1 MKKIKIYSLVALLFA
16 GFTFVSC
23 DDSTDELTGGA
34 ALGGELIVKK
44 GLIGYV
50 VGNGLT
56 TSYDNELSVFQG
68 NEKVLTVDV
77 YKTFTTKDSNG
88 DDVTSNKLLLKTLTT
103 PASAQHEVIS
113 IGVSYNELVSGLTI
127 GGLPLPASDSAL
139 NIGDY
144 WTLTYVSNLN
154 NGSVHQNINS
164 TKIAVGTRFAGVYK
178 VIQGEYWRINAPR
191 PDVAWVG
198 QIVTIE
204 SVTSTAYKQLD
215 YVGPFYAKGLNSHY
229 FTIDASDVVRTPV
242 MYNGVAQV
250 LQTFGAINC
259 EETPALITNACGF
272 AGPQNTVVRDN
283 VTGKDRIYR
292 TYGYNTT
299 SGAVGPREIYEV
311 LEKIVD

>member
-34 ALGGELIVKK
+34 ELGGELLVKK
-44 GLIGYV
+44 ELIGYV

-56 TSYDNELSVFQG
+56 TSYENELTVFQG

-77 YKTFTTKDSNG
+77 YKTFTTKDASG
-88 DDVTSNKLLLKTLTT
+88 HDITSNKVLLKTLTT
-103 PASAQHEVIS
+103 AASAQHEVMA
-113 IGVSYNELVSGLTI
+113 IGVTYNELISGLSI
-127 GGLPLPASDSAL
+127 GGISLPASDAAL

-144 WTLTYVSNLN
+144 WSLTYVSHLN
-154 NGSVHQNINS
+154 NGQVHQS
-164 TKIAVGTRFAGVYK
+164 SKVTKIAVGTRFAGVYK
-178 VIQGEYWRINAPR
+178 VIQGEYWRINTPR

-250 LQTFGAINC
+250 LQTFPAINC
-259 EETPALITNACGF
+259 EETPALMTNACSY

-292 TYGYNTT
+292 SYGYFNPTG
-299 SGAVGPREIYEV
+299 SREIYEV
-311 LEKIVD
+311 LEKIVE